1 MTDAEQ
7 LQRARAAAAGVEDP
21 ELPPLTIEDLG
32 ILRSVRMDNG
42 IVEVA
47 ISPTY
52 SGCPAMTEIGVAIR
66 AAVLAAGIAHVR
78 IKHVLAPAW
87 TTDWLTQAARQKLLD
102 IGIAPPEPGAGPETF
117 FGHTDPA
124 CPRCQSADT
133 ERLGAFGS
141 TACKSLHRCR
151 RCAEPFEAFKCH

>member
-7 LQRARAAAAGVEDP
+7 LQRARAAAASVEDP

-32 ILRSVRMDNG
+32 ILRSVRIDNG

-52 SGCPAMTEIGVAIR
+52 SGCPAMTEIGAANR
-66 AAVLAAGIAHVR
+66 AAVLAAGIEHDR

-87 TTDWLTQAARQKLLD
+87 TTDWLTQTARQKFLD
-102 IGIAPPEPGAGPETF
+102 IGIAPPEPGAGPEKL

-151 RCAEPFEAFKCH
+151 GCAEPFEAFKCH